1 MEDKPPHKTDGIAN
15 LAESQGRGPD
25 ADAKLSAED
34 VPILLSDLDHAALQ
48 AKFAPLLEGRLSDE
62 EREALR
68 GEDPLGF
75 ALFSPLPA
83 AQADELATR
92 LMNEI
97 GVADPRGGQTTT
109 ASEAVPPTP
118 VISLAEARARRSKIT
133 AVLIGVAALAAGW
146 FIIPRSESLDYAVT
160 ETVSQPAV
168 TLSGPAPAT
177 TPEGIKPLSRD
188 HLLTLRLN
196 PKGTASQPRALRAFV
211 ERDGQLVT
219 WPVQFQQADGAF
231 LLRQG
236 VRELFGSQPAGR
248 LTVWLVIGKPEA
260 LPKTPEEFTDLRR
273 RDPSGRTGDVFIDR
287 RDYNLIGPASAPES
301 P

>member
-118 VISLAEARARRSKIT
+118 VISLAEARARFGFLRRAPERGLFLVGIDRHPG
-133 AVLIGVAALAAGW
+133 I
-146 FIIPRSESLDYAVT
+146 
-160 ETVSQPAV
+160 
-168 TLSGPAPAT
+168 PAPQRVHSA
-177 TPEGIKPLSRD
+177 
-188 HLLTLRLN
+188 
-196 PKGTASQPRALRAFV
+196 AAA
-211 ERDGQLVT
+211 
-219 WPVQFQQADGAF
+219 
-231 LLRQG
+231 
-236 VRELFGSQPAGR
+236 
-248 LTVWLVIGKPEA
+248 
-260 LPKTPEEFTDLRR
+260 RR
-273 RDPSGRTGDVFIDR
+273 RDGLERADHRRSGQP
-287 RDYNLIGPASAPES
+287 GPLPAR
-301 P
+301 